1 MCGKKQFNLN
11 TFSPNDAMSYSFNS
25 DIWSLGVVIIQTVS
39 YYPFEKFQ
47 QLPETFAQGMVED
60 DKCFSEYLEDYFQL
74 RARLNYASKGH
85 DLEKLLNDHI
95 LVQHENERLSALLL
109 RDFLIQNSWCDK
121 DLTVDKEKIVKNLI
135 EVVDVTNKHKLGSFG
150 PNFEVFLSPY
160 DKYTKYQV
168 NGNHFDL
175 SGTKLKIKIVFQSYN
190 ILTCTITCND
200 DTAIWRIL
208 FQAKEKDI
216 FSIIDVLRIFISIQG
231 NVKSVISKLRNSNEL
246 KEVVSC
252 SSKVKIDSQEDVV
265 IEVSN

>member
-1 MCGKKQFNLN
+1 M
-11 TFSPNDAMSYSFNS
+11 
-25 DIWSLGVVIIQTVS
+25 
-39 YYPFEKFQ
+39 
-47 QLPETFAQGMVED
+47 
-60 DKCFSEYLEDYFQL
+60 
-74 RARLNYASKGH
+74 
-85 DLEKLLNDHI
+85 
-95 LVQHENERLSALLL
+95 
-109 RDFLIQNSWCDK
+109 
-121 DLTVDKEKIVKNLI
+121 
-135 EVVDVTNKHKLGSFG
+135 
-150 PNFEVFLSPY
+150 
-160 DKYTKYQV
+160 
-168 NGNHFDL
+168 
-175 SGTKLKIKIVFQSYN
+175 KIKIVFQSYN